1 MKGKLYATAAL
12 TIWFGALGTAQGQEQ
27 VYWATPF
34 DRAAKTEIEG
44 SSGLSLVKV
53 LNLVA
58 VRNPILKSLDYRLE
72 GSRQLVEQAGAR
84 INPEL
89 ETEIEDVGWDAPGLK
104 ESEIS
109 ISLSQELEIFGQPGA
124 RRRVASADLEVT
136 HFKTRLIAYDLFLE
150 TRRRFYTL
158 AHAQEHYRL
167 TTVSVALADSIAGN
181 ISLRI
186 EKGAALASELAL
198 AQLELQRVMLDQSEA
213 EQELES
219 ARVSLASLWHGDGSG
234 LKVTILPEPESSD
247 VLTGLPSIAAQIDST
262 RAVAMLIRQGLL
274 LETESDLAGI
284 ESRPAITFRGGYKRV
299 EADNSNSFIFGV
311 ALPLPLWNRNQGT
324 RNSLLSELRALDAEM
339 QQTRAETKKEIDV
352 GIFRLRQLFE
362 RHTVLD
368 EVLLPT
374 AEEAY
379 RTLLEAYRAG
389 RLLYTSLLEAERSLN
404 ELRFEHNDMLLS
416 IQNQIIA
423 LEQITGVTLNN
434 YASEE

>member
-1 MKGKLYATAAL
+1 MKGKMYAPAIILAWL
-12 TIWFGALGTAQGQEQ
+12 WMSSPVLGQEQ
-27 VYWATPF
+27 AYWVTPF
-34 DRAAKTEIEG
+34 EGAAKTEVEVP
-44 SSGLSLVKV
+44 SDLSLVKA

-58 VRNPILKSLDYRLE
+58 ERNPIMKSLGYRLE
-72 GSRQLVEQAGAR
+72 SSRELVEQAGAR
-84 INPEL
+84 LNPEL

-109 ISLSQELEIFGQPGA
+109 ISLSQELELFGQPGA
-124 RRRVASADLEVT
+124 RRKVASADLEVT
-136 HFKTRLIAYDLFLE
+136 HFKTRLVAFDLFLE
-150 TRRRFYTL
+150 TRRRFYAL

-167 TTVSVALADSIAGN
+167 TTISVALADSIAGN

-198 AQLELQRVMLDQSEA
+198 AQLELQRVMLEQSEA

-234 LKVTILPEPESSD
+234 LNVTILPEPEPSV
-247 VLTGLPSIAAQIDST
+247 VLTRLPSIAAQIDSS
-262 RAVAMLIRQGLL
+262 RAVAMLTRQTLL
-274 LETESDLAGI
+274 LKAERDLAGI
-284 ESRPAITFRGGYKRV
+284 ESRPGITFSGGYKRV
-299 EADNSNSFIFGV
+299 EAYNSNSFIFGV
-311 ALPLPLWNRNQGT
+311 ALPLPLWDRNQGT
-324 RNSLLSELRALDAEM
+324 RNSLSSELRALDAEM
-339 QQTRAETKKEIDV
+339 HQTRAETKKEIEI
-352 GIFRLRQLFE
+352 GILRLRQLFE

-368 EVLLPT
+368 SVLLPT

-434 YASEE
+434 YTSEE